1 MASKPND
8 PVYEMRMRKQRELER
23 VVLRHPKEHQDKP
36 LKFDR
41 LYFLFSGDGTADIAP
56 ALEELRHWAHININN
71 DNTVTI
77 TDAGLE
83 RLDRYD

>member
-1 MASKPND
+1 MDA
-8 PVYEMRMRKQRELER
+8 VYAMRLRKQRELER
-23 VVLRHPKEHQDKP
+23 RVLRYLKDHQGNP
-36 LKFDR
+36 HTFDQ
-41 LYFLFSGDGTADIAP
+41 LYFLFSADGVADIAP
-56 ALEELRHWAHININN
+56 ALEELRHWAHIHIDN